1 MNTQL
6 QAPAFDVAGPLPRGV
21 TVLEASAGTGK
32 TYAIAAL
39 AARYVADGT
48 PLERVLLVTFTRMAT
63 GELRERVRERLLSV
77 LHGLD
82 QVLAGVLF
90 VGDHVVELLAE
101 GPEELVLRRRDR
113 LARALANFDA
123 ATIATTHG
131 FCQEVLGGLGI
142 AADLEP
148 NVEFVE
154 DLSDLLSEVVDDLY
168 VRRFHG
174 GDEPPFTR
182 AEALKIAR
190 IAVENPDAA
199 IAVATG
205 DVPQMRR
212 RLALAVRQEL
222 EARKQRLAVMTYDD
236 LLTRL
241 DAALGSSQGAAI
253 AARLRARY
261 DVVLVDEFQDTDPM
275 QWNIMR
281 RAFAEGERALVLIAD
296 PKQAIYAFR
305 GADVY
310 AYLDAARAAV
320 TRATL
325 TINWRSDQGLI
336 DAYDALFANSKLGD
350 EGIVYRRV
358 QAADA
363 NCARRLHGAPHGAP
377 LRIRVVERES
387 VDQTARGFAQVSSTR
402 EHIARDLAGDAVTL
416 LSVRRGG
423 RDPLRGRHDVTT
435 RADSPGAHRR
445 AGADQRDG
453 GADPP
458 SARGR
463 GDPGGH
469 QRRRQRVRH
478 RHRAG
483 MAASARGARAADL
496 DHARALRGAHR
507 LSRMDART
515 GCVGRRDRN
524 GSRSTSACTTG
535 RRCCASTASP
545 RCFRRSRASKAW
557 LRACSRRPTASGG

>member
-1 MNTQL
+1 VNTQL
-6 QAPAFDVAGPLPRGV
+6 QAPAFEVAGSLPRGV

-63 GELRERVRERLLSV
+63 GELRERVRERLGSV
-77 LHGLD
+77 LRGLD

-90 VGDHVVELLAE
+90 VGDRVVELLAV

-174 GDEPPFTR
+174 GDEPPFSR
-182 AEALKIAR
+182 AQALQIAR
-190 IAVENPDAA
+190 LAVENPDAA
-199 IAVATG
+199 IAPVTG

-241 DAALGSSQGAAI
+241 DAALGSGQGAAI

-363 NCARRLHGAPHGAP
+363 NCARRLHGAPGGAP

-416 LSVRRGG
+416 LSSEAEIEIRSEDGT
-423 RDPLRGRHDVTT
+423 TT
-435 RADSPGAHRR
+435 RRERIHPGHIAVLVRTN
-445 AGADQRDG
+445 ATA
-453 GADPP
+453 ALI
-458 SARGR
+458 
-463 GDPGGH
+463 
-469 QRRRQRVRH
+469 RQ
-478 RHRAG
+478 
-483 MAASARGARAADL
+483 
-496 DHARALRGAHR
+496 AL
-507 LSRMDART
+507 
-515 GCVGRRDRN
+515 
-524 GSRSTSACTTG
+524 
-535 RRCCASTASP
+535 
-545 RCFRRSRASKAW
+545 
-557 LRACSRRPTASGG
+557 